1 MEFISNAIT
10 SQNGLSGVD
19 IGRTTL
25 EQAVTEQI
33 SKEEAENLKSDYIL
47 DGEVRKLPKEME
59 KTIYLT
65 NLRMKWDKRAIGFV
79 SEPITGIVGLS
90 GVPLFKDFTVR
101 LAIEYTVDGSDRGTK
116 LGYLIELPGGDAPGN
131 YYFFRFERIK
141 RTTFMNLVTSDKAL
155 QAYMSEL
162 KDEKLKDKDFSY
174 QLRTQNAEGFLSTF
188 RTFWG
193 E

>member
-1 MEFISNAIT
+1 M
-10 SQNGLSGVD
+10 
-19 IGRTTL
+19 
-25 EQAVTEQI
+25 
-33 SKEEAENLKSDYIL
+33 
-47 DGEVRKLPKEME
+47 
-59 KTIYLT
+59 
-65 NLRMKWDKRAIGFV
+65 
-79 SEPITGIVGLS
+79 
-90 GVPLFKDFTVR
+90 
-101 LAIEYTVDGSDRGTK
+101 DGSDRGTK

-162 KDEKLKDKDFSY
+162 KDEKLKDTDFSY